1 MEINRKTAV
10 TLGLMLIAALVCG
23 IFSSVPAL
31 EEPDYLTRLASIES
45 RVFAAVF
52 FQAMMAIFYVGI
64 IVYTY
69 PIVRLDNQRG
79 SLAYLIFRAI
89 GATFLFVGIATLL
102 LLLAVSREFVAS
114 NVTEAVNLEKTGE
127 LLRLARDWL
136 NHIGMILPWSIGGFF
151 LYRAFLKTKLIP
163 QWLSLWGLTA
173 TTLTLAATIL
183 YMLDLIQLVTI
194 TYFALNIPTALLELV
209 LAGYLIIKGFCSVS
223 PTLLRGERA

>member
-52 FQAMMAIFYVGI
+52 FQAMMAIIYVI
-64 IVYTY
+64 IAVITY
-69 PIVRLDNQRG
+69 PIVKIDSQTG
-79 SLAYLIFRAI
+79 AIAYLTFRAI
-89 GATFLFVGIATLL
+89 GAAFLFVGIITLL
-102 LLLAVSREFVAS
+102 LLLASSRQFL
-114 NVTEAVNLEKTGE
+114 VTDNANAFSLETTGNLI
-127 LLRLARDWL
+127 RQARDWL

-183 YMLDLIQLVTI
+183 YMLDLIQLITI

-209 LAGYLIIKGFCSVS
+209 LAGYLIIKGFCPVS
-223 PTLLRGERA
+223 RTLLQGERV